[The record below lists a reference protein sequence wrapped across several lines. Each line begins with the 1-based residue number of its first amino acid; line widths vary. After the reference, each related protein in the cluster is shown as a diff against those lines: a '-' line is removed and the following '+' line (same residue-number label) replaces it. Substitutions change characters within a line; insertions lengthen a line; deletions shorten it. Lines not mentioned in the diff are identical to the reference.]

1 VVYRSTPQVRAR
13 KQAQRERLLAAA
25 LERVRGEGFGGLR
38 VADVAAAAGVATGTV
53 YRYFANRGELCA
65 EVFRRASQREVDV
78 LAEVVAGPGAAPER
92 LAAAARVFCERAQAG
107 RKIAYALLA
116 EPVDPA
122 VERERL
128 VYRRAY
134 AELFE
139 GLIAEAISAGSA
151 PAQDPALSAA
161 FLVGALG
168 EALLGG
174 LAAADPPPE
183 RLESLVQLTLRA
195 VFARGA
201 GASS

>member
-1 VVYRSTPQVRAR
+1 MVYRSTPRVRAR
-13 KQAQRERLLAAA
+13 KQAQRERLLGAA
-25 LERVRGEGFGGLR
+25 LGLVRAEGFGGLR
-38 VADVAAAAGVATGTV
+38 VADVASAAGVATGTV
-53 YRYFANRGELCA
+53 YRYFAHRGELCA
-65 EVFRRASQREVDV
+65 EVFRAASQREVDV
-78 LAEVVAGPGAAPER
+78 LTEVVARPGPPRAR

-107 RKIAYALLA
+107 RRLAYALLA

-139 GLIAEAISAGSA
+139 GLIAEALAAGSA
-151 PAQDPALSAA
+151 PTQDPALSAA

-174 LAAADPPPE
+174 LAAEDPPPE

-195 VFARGA
+195 VFSG
-201 GASS
+201 GSS